1 MAYYFHC
8 PSCKCSRSFSIPNE
22 QGTSAPLV
30 LFLFG
35 QWLAA
40 LLILRVSRG
49 RVQCGDCGYIFRQ
62 PPLPSSPV
70 AKLAKWIGFV
80 MALGA
85 ITMIFAMMV
94 SVDSSGFPDVRPIV
108 YFESIISTH
117 LRLFT
122 FVVVI
127 VSVLIVASCIVASL
141 FSNRRFRRDYPDRL
155 KVEAKVTEST
165 KPLESSREDETL

>member
-1 MAYYFHC
+1 MSYYFQC
-8 PSCKCSRSFSIPNE
+8 PSCKCSGSFSIANE
-22 QGTSAPLV
+22 QGPSVPFV
-30 LFLFG
+30 LFLYG
-35 QWLAA
+35 QWLGA
-40 LLILRVSRG
+40 LLILRCGLR

-62 PPLPSSPV
+62 PPLPISPV
-70 AKLAKWIGFV
+70 AKLSKWIGFV

-94 SVDSSGFPDVRPIV
+94 SVDPSGFPVVGPIV

-127 VSVLIVASCIVASL
+127 VSVLILASCIVASL

-155 KVEAKVTEST
+155 RVDAAGTEST
-165 KPLESSREDETL
+165 KPSESSRKDESL